1 MYIISRII
9 IKRFRSNFDLKLD
22 IENNSIVTI
31 CGANNSGKTNTLR
44 AINIFFNPH
53 LYERN
58 KDVPFHK
65 LKGSRG
71 ASQYPEIM
79 LILKHNNVAYEITR
93 SFGIKDGEFVSL
105 SGKKY
110 NLESPKNK
118 EDMTKESIE
127 NILKHFDIYYIETIN
142 VNFPELISKIIN
154 DVYEIEFSKS
164 KISNN
169 LRTAF
174 SKYINGVLTK
184 LNSLAKDISSDF
196 KLFNMNWGVEF
207 RSKTDIKKFT
217 DLINDDIEFLIKD
230 HSNKYIDSKG
240 SGLQK
245 LAYFLLISRII
256 ETSNDKNIILLI
268 DEPDTF
274 LHNKLQILLRDKL
287 NTLLNKAQIF
297 ITTHSKTLI
306 DTYTLKNVFLYD
318 VDYSEKSYVR
328 IHDKDIIQTTTK
340 LVDLNMDEGS
350 KKIKEYLG
358 IEEDNYDLLES
369 YNILVEGESDKK
381 YLEEIAKYFNIK
393 LPKIESVDGA
403 DNMEKYLNFYNSIY
417 KTIPNKKPKILVI
430 LDNDTKGE
438 EIFSKLNKKML
449 NYHNLAIKI
458 LFITGKDEFT
468 KDVNYE
474 IEDFVDYKILLN
486 LTNEILFKAGYK
498 KILEKDLT
506 KKLKNIELKKR
517 GILSL
522 LEIAKSEANSDGTII
537 NIETEKFKKNLA
549 EYFSIE
555 GNKKIINMMETS
567 TQREDMKTFILK
579 ISDYKSFFGEES

>member
-1 MYIISRII
+1 MYIISKII

-44 AINIFFNPH
+44 AINVFFNPH

-65 LKGSRG
+65 LEGSRG
-71 ASQYPEIM
+71 ASQYPEIT
-79 LILKHNNVAYEITR
+79 LVFKDNNNEYEIIRT
-93 SFGIKDGEFVSL
+93 FGMEDSQFISL
-105 SGKKY
+105 VGKKY
-110 NLESPKNK
+110 NLESPRNK
-118 EDMTKESIE
+118 EVMTIESIE
-127 NILKHFDIYYIETIN
+127 NILNHFDIYSIETIN

-164 KISNN
+164 RISKE

-174 SKYINGVLTK
+174 SKYVDGVLQK
-184 LNSLAKDISSDF
+184 LNTLAKDISSDF

-207 RSKTDIKKFT
+207 ASKTDIKKFT

-230 HSNKYIDSKG
+230 NSNKYVDSKG

-245 LAYFLLISRII
+245 LAYFLLITRII
-256 ETSNDKNIILLI
+256 ETRKDKNIILLI

-274 LHNKLQILLRDKL
+274 LHNRLQILLKDKL
-287 NTLLNKAQIF
+287 NNLLDKSQIF

-318 VDYSEKSYVR
+318 VDYSSKSYVR
-328 IHDKDIIQTTTK
+328 IQGKEIIQTTTK
-340 LVDLNMDEGS
+340 IVDLNKEEGS

-358 IEEDNYDLLES
+358 IEEDNYDLLSS
-369 YNILVEGESDKK
+369 YTILVEGESDKK
-381 YLEEIAKYFNIK
+381 YLAEIAKYLNIK

-403 DNMEKYLNFYNSIY
+403 DNVEKYLNFYNSIY
-417 KTIPNKKPKILVI
+417 KIIPDKKPKILVL
-430 LDNDTKGE
+430 LDNDPKGKE
-438 EIFSKLNKKML
+438 VFSKINKKIIS
-449 NYHNLAIKI
+449 YQNLSIKVF
-458 LFITGKDEFT
+458 FITGKNEYIEYE
-468 KDVNYE
+468 NYE
-474 IEDFVDYKILLN
+474 IEDFVEHKTLLY

-498 KILEKDLT
+498 KISEKDLT
-506 KKLKNIELKKR
+506 KKLKNKELKKR

-522 LEIAKSEANSDGTII
+522 LEIAKSEANSDGTNIS
-537 NIETEKFKKNLA
+537 IETEKFKKNLA
-549 EYFSIE
+549 EHFTIE
-555 GNKKIINMMETS
+555 GNKKLIDMMNISEQIKEMKEFII
-567 TQREDMKTFILK
+567 K
-579 ISDYKSFFGEES
+579 ISEYNNL

>member
-44 AINIFFNPH
+44 AINVFFNPH
-53 LYERN
+53 LYERK

-65 LKGSRG
+65 LEGSRG
-71 ASQYPEIM
+71 ASQYPEIT
-79 LILKHNNVAYEITR
+79 LILKHNNEVYEITR
-93 SFGIKDGEFVSL
+93 NFGMEDGNFISL
-105 SGKKY
+105 LGKKY
-110 NLESPKNK
+110 NLELSKNK
-118 EDMTKESIE
+118 EDMTVESVE
-127 NILKHFDIYYIETIN
+127 NILKHFDIYSIETIN

-164 KISNN
+164 RISKN

-174 SKYINGVLTK
+174 SKYIDGVLAK

-196 KLFNMNWGVEF
+196 ELFNMNWGVEF
-207 RSKTDIKKFT
+207 GSKTDIRKFT

-256 ETSNDKNIILLI
+256 ETRKDKNIILLM

-287 NTLLNKAQIF
+287 NTLLSKAQIF

-328 IHDKDIIQTTTK
+328 MQGKEIIQTTTK
-340 LVDLNMDEGS
+340 LVDLNKDEGS
-350 KKIKEYLG
+350 IKIKEYLG
-358 IEEDNYDLLES
+358 IEEDNYDLLAS
-369 YNILVEGESDKK
+369 YTVLVEGESDKK
-381 YLEEIAKYFNIK
+381 YLWEISKYLNIK
-393 LPKIESVDGA
+393 LPRIESADGA
-403 DNMEKYLNFYNSIY
+403 DNIEKYLNFYNSIY
-417 KTIPNKKPKILVI
+417 KTIPDKKPKILVL
-430 LDNDTKGE
+430 LDNDTKGKE
-438 EIFSKLNKKML
+438 VFSKINKKL
-449 NYHNLAIKI
+449 LIYNNLSIKV
-458 LFITGKDEFT
+458 LFITGKNEYT
-468 KDVNYE
+468 EYENYE
-474 IEDFVDYKILLN
+474 IEDFVDYKILLY

-498 KILEKDLT
+498 KISEKDLT
-506 KKLKNIELKKR
+506 KKLKNKELKKR

-522 LEIAKSEANSDGTII
+522 LEIAKSEANSDGTNIS
-537 NIETEKFKKNLA
+537 IETEKFKKNLA
-549 EYFSIE
+549 EHFTIE
-555 GNKKIINMMETS
+555 GNKKIIDMMNISGQIKE
-567 TQREDMKTFILK
+567 MKEFIIK
-579 ISDYKSFFGEES
+579 ISEYHNA

>member
-1 MYIISRII
+1 MYIISKII

-44 AINIFFNPH
+44 AINVFFNPH

-65 LKGSRG
+65 LEGSRG
-71 ASQYPEIM
+71 ASQYPEIT
-79 LILKHNNVAYEITR
+79 LVFKDNNNEYEIIRT
-93 SFGIKDGEFVSL
+93 FGMEDSQFISL
-105 SGKKY
+105 VGKKY
-110 NLESPKNK
+110 NLESPRNK
-118 EDMTKESIE
+118 EVMTIESIE
-127 NILKHFDIYYIETIN
+127 NILNHFDIYSIETIN
-142 VNFPELISKIIN
+142 VNFPELINKIIT

-164 KISNN
+164 RISND

-174 SKYINGVLTK
+174 SKYVDGVLQK
-184 LNSLAKDISSDF
+184 LNTLAKDISSDF

-207 RSKTDIKKFT
+207 ASKTDIKKFT

-230 HSNKYIDSKG
+230 NSNKYVDSKG

-256 ETSNDKNIILLI
+256 ETRKDKNIILLI

-274 LHNKLQILLRDKL
+274 LHNKLQILLKNKL
-287 NTLLNKAQIF
+287 NTLLNKSQIF

-318 VDYSEKSYVR
+318 VDYSEKYYVR
-328 IHDKDIIQTTTK
+328 IKGKEIFQTTTK
-340 LVDLNMDEGS
+340 LIDLNKDEGS

-358 IEEDNYDLLES
+358 IEEDNYDLLSS
-369 YNILVEGESDKK
+369 YSILVEGDSDKK
-381 YLEEIAKYFNIK
+381 YLEEIAKYLSIK

-403 DNMEKYLNFYNSIY
+403 DNVEKYLNFYNSIY
-417 KTIPNKKPKILVI
+417 KIIPDKKPKILVL
-430 LDNDTKGE
+430 LDNDPKGKE
-438 EIFSKLNKKML
+438 VFSKINKKIIS
-449 NYHNLAIKI
+449 YQNLSIKVF
-458 LFITGKDEFT
+458 FITGKNEYIEYE
-468 KDVNYE
+468 NYE
-474 IEDFVDYKILLN
+474 IEDFVDHKILLY

-498 KILEKDLT
+498 KISEKDLT
-506 KKLKNIELKKR
+506 KKFKNKELKKR

-522 LEIAKSEANSDGTII
+522 LEIAKSEANSDGTNIS
-537 NIETEKFKKNLA
+537 IETEKFKKNLA
-549 EYFSIE
+549 EHFTIE
-555 GNKKIINMMETS
+555 GNKKLIDMMNISEQIKEMKEFII
-567 TQREDMKTFILK
+567 K
-579 ISDYKSFFGEES
+579 ISEYNNL